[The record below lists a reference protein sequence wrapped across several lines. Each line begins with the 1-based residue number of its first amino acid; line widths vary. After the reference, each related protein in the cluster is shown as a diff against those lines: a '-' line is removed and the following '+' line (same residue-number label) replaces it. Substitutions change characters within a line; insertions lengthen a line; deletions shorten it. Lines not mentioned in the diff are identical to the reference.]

1 MYLAE
6 DIPRVTVV
14 LRCPVAIP
22 AEIDRCVPCVGCE
35 RSRSVAA
42 SLLSCGQI
50 RPEMITLDANV
61 IGTVERSQDELI
73 KERHASHA
81 HTDNARH
88 ARSQLSGGARGALVA
103 GAPRRRRRWARR
115 RRRSTR
121 VVALETACAYP
132 PYRRRRSGLASRLQG
147 RTRSRS
153 GSTRRTSRSSRR
165 RKRRGAAAPRLSSP
179 GLPIRLRH
187 AKA

>member
-73 KERHASHA
+73 KERHASHEERA
-81 HTDNARH
+81 SARSHSDTRAPAPH
-88 ARSQLSGGARGALVA
+88 ARSQWSGGARALS
-103 GAPRRRRRWARR
+103 WQARR
-115 RRRSTR
+115 GGGGDGHEEEEEALARYRS
-121 VVALETACAYP
+121 
-132 PYRRRRSGLASRLQG
+132 
-147 RTRSRS
+147 
-153 GSTRRTSRSSRR
+153 
-165 RKRRGAAAPRLSSP
+165 
-179 GLPIRLRH
+179 
-187 AKA
+187 